1 MIDPRQATRDR
12 SEATGE
18 VLKGMGSALGIDSR
32 GFAFSEAVVDPPYD
46 LETLC
51 LLLEHSNALRPN
63 VDAYATNIDGFG
75 HKLQAAIDFDAE
87 DALRG
92 AVVRFAES
100 VRAVEALAAAEGI
113 DLVEADAPTLTG
125 LWQKAT
131 GG

>member
-12 SEATGE
+12 SDATGE

-75 HKLQAAIDFDAE
+75 HKLQAAIDLDAE
-87 DALRG
+87 DADERVAECIFLERVAARERG
-92 AVVRFAES
+92 ELDEDAALEPTEDEVR
-100 VRAVEALAAAEGI
+100 VRR
-113 DLVEADAPTLTG
+113 DS
-125 LWQKAT
+125 
-131 GG
+131 